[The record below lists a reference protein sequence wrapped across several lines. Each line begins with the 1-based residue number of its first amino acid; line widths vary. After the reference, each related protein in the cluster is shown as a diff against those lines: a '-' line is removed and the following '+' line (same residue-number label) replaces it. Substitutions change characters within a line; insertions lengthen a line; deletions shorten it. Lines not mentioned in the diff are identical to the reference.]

1 MAQEPLKEQ
10 QSGKTYEDELFEIL
24 NEVGIVS
31 SEDFNLILHNDNVND
46 MDHVVAAL
54 FEVCKFTNG
63 RCVKVMM
70 EAHNKGKGL
79 ITTGEI
85 NTLLDLKL
93 GLNKRGL
100 TISIEISK

>member
-1 MAQEPLKEQ
+1 MAKEKLKEQ
-10 QSGKTYEDELFEIL
+10 QGERTFENELEKTL
-24 NEVGIVS
+24 NGIGIAFS
-31 SEDFNLILHNDNVND
+31 DSYSLILYNDNVND
-46 MDHVVAAL
+46 MIHVVVAL
-54 FEVCKFTNG
+54 FEICRLPNE

-70 EAHNKGKGL
+70 EAHTKGKAI